1 MIAPRPYSQ
10 ARAYRFLRLC
20 VLGLAVVV
28 FAPFVIAYVLTNAG
42 GAR

>member
-1 MIAPRPYSQ
+1 MIEPRPYSQ